1 MAITFNNKK
10 QLFLLDQDGTLYN
23 GNTLF
28 KGTKKFLLDIKRS
41 GARYVFVTNN
51 SSKSKDDYVKKLAK
65 FGIEVS
71 VDDFFTSTE
80 ATILFLKEKY
90 PGKSVYPVGT
100 KSFIERL
107 EKDGIRIEDHKSADI
122 ALLAYDTELT
132 YHKLMH
138 ISEMLLTR
146 DVPYIATNPD
156 FVCPIEFGSVPDCG
170 SFIDMIEHATKK
182 RPYVIGKP
190 NKDFLDLAV
199 KKYGFKNEDAV
210 MIGDRLYTDI
220 QSAYNSG
227 ITSILTLEGEAT
239 LEDLRNYP
247 IKPNY
252 VINTISEVFDW
263 NQNINN

>member
-1 MAITFNNKK
+1 MAISFKNKK
-10 QLFLLDQDGTLYN
+10 TLFLLDQDGTLYN

-28 KGTKKFLLDIKRS
+28 KGTKKFLLDVKHS

-51 SSKSKDDYVKKLAK
+51 SSKSVEDYVKKLAK
-65 FGIEVS
+65 FGIEATI
-71 VDDFFTSTE
+71 DDFFTSTE
-80 ATILFLKEKY
+80 ATILYLKEHY
-90 PGKSVYPVGT
+90 PGKSVYPLGT

-107 EKDGIRIEDHKSADI
+107 EKAGIRVEDHKTADI

-132 YHKLMH
+132 YQKLMN

-156 FVCPIEFGSVPDCG
+156 YVCPIEFGSVPDCG
-170 SFIDMIEHATKK
+170 SFAEMICRATKK
-182 RPYVIGKP
+182 MPYVIGKP

-199 KKYGFKNEDAV
+199 KKYGYKNSDAV

-239 LEDLRNYP
+239 LEDLNNYP
-247 IKPNY
+247 IKPDF
-252 VINTISEVFDW
+252 VINTISDVFD
-263 NQNINN
+263 